1 MALIKQRKK
10 RKITS
15 YEEEEARSQRIARL
29 RSELKALEEE
39 LTDKKSGKRIISD
52 YEDDRAHHLSV
63 ELVKELGIMFDEEIR
78 KQGVAEL
85 VEEFR
90 YLRNK
95 KMIDF

>member
-1 MALIKQRKK
+1 M
-10 RKITS
+10 
-15 YEEEEARSQRIARL
+15 
-29 RSELKALEEE
+29 
-39 LTDKKSGKRIISD
+39 
-52 YEDDRAHHLSV
+52 SV